1 LRASLKPV
9 DEIDHVWN
17 RPRAPKRMQLL
28 EVANGEMDPTR
39 EASLEHE
46 RAKTELV
53 VGSQEMIATQ
63 RSEGDRAN
71 GIDKSSRSPDRFRNR
86 EHLRYVAQQAC
97 LVCGR
102 KP

>member
-9 DEIDHVWN
+9 DEMDHVWN

-28 EVANGEMDPTR
+28 AVANGEMDLTQ

-53 VGSQEMIATQ
+53 VGSQEMTATES
-63 RSEGDRAN
+63 SEGDRAT
-71 GIDKSSRSPDRFRNR
+71 GALLLRIASQCDAGPKPVSPRTSRT
-86 EHLRYVAQQAC
+86 
-97 LVCGR
+97 
-102 KP
+102 